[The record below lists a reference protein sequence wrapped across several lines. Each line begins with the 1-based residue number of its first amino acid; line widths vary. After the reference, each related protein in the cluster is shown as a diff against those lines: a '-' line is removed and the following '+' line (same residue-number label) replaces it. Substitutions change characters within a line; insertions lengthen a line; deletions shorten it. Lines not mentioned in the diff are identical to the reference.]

1 MKDLTKGN
9 PTRLMLSF
17 ALPVCLGNIFQL
29 FYSLADARIVGST
42 LGNEALAAIGATT
55 AITTLLIGFLQGLTN
70 GFSIIVAQ
78 CFGAK
83 QTDQLKKASAGTF
96 LLSFITTILLTALAL
111 LFLNP
116 LLHLLNVPQDLFDS
130 ASAYIRILLIGMLI
144 TMLYNALAGILRAV
158 GDTVAPLLF
167 LICASLLN
175 IVLDLTFILVFH
187 LGVRGAAYATI
198 LSQMVSVVLC
208 FTYMWKR
215 YPIFHLEKA
224 DFHLDSKMVKKL
236 YSSGFS
242 MALMMSLVFFG
253 TLALQCT
260 INTFG
265 TDIIV
270 AHTAA
275 RKVTEFNFLPIS
287 VMGITMSTFCS
298 QNFGAGQF
306 NRVKTGIRQSLL
318 LCWLWVL
325 VIIFLAYTCAP
336 FFIYL
341 VTGTKETTVTAPA
354 SLYLK
359 VNSLFYFVSSGISIL
374 RNGLQAIGDHITPVF
389 SSLIELVG
397 KILIAFLLA
406 PVLGYM
412 GIIIAEPI
420 IWCFMVIPLIVKFV
434 RTSQAYRV

>member
-29 FYSLADARIVGST
+29 FYSLADTRIVGST
-42 LGNEALAAIGATT
+42 LGNKALAAIGATT

-175 IVLDLTFILVFH
+175 IVLDLTFILIFH

-265 TDIIV
+265 TDTIV

>member
-1 MKDLTKGN
+1 MKDLTKGKIL
-9 PTRLMLSF
+9 PLLLGF
-17 ALPVCLGNIFQL
+17 AVPIAIGNIFQL
-29 FYSLADARIVGST
+29 FYSLADTRIVGST

>member
-29 FYSLADARIVGST
+29 FYSLADTRIVGST

-96 LLSFITTILLTALAL
+96 LLSFITTIILTALAL

-208 FTYMWKR
+208 FIYMWKR

-306 NRVKTGIRQSLL
+306 DRVKTGIRQSLF

-341 VTGTKETTVTAPA
+341 VTGTKETAVTDPA

>member
-29 FYSLADARIVGST
+29 FYSLADTRIVGST

-175 IVLDLTFILVFH
+175 IVLLFWSFILE
-187 LGVRGAAYATI
+187 
-198 LSQMVSVVLC
+198 SVERLMPPFYPRWFRLCCVLLIC
-208 FTYMWKR
+208 GNAIRFSIWKKR
-215 YPIFHLEKA
+215 IF
-224 DFHLDSKMVKKL
+224 
-236 YSSGFS
+236 
-242 MALMMSLVFFG
+242 
-253 TLALQCT
+253 
-260 INTFG
+260 
-265 TDIIV
+265 
-270 AHTAA
+270 
-275 RKVTEFNFLPIS
+275 
-287 VMGITMSTFCS
+287 
-298 QNFGAGQF
+298 
-306 NRVKTGIRQSLL
+306 
-318 LCWLWVL
+318 
-325 VIIFLAYTCAP
+325 
-336 FFIYL
+336 
-341 VTGTKETTVTAPA
+341 
-354 SLYLK
+354 
-359 VNSLFYFVSSGISIL
+359 
-374 RNGLQAIGDHITPVF
+374 
-389 SSLIELVG
+389 
-397 KILIAFLLA
+397 ILIQK
-406 PVLGYM
+406 
-412 GIIIAEPI
+412 
-420 IWCFMVIPLIVKFV
+420 W
-434 RTSQAYRV
+434 

>member
-29 FYSLADARIVGST
+29 FYSLADTRIVGST

-187 LGVRGAAYATI
+187 LGVCGAAYATI

-306 NRVKTGIRQSLL
+306 DRVKTGIRQSLF

-341 VTGTKETTVTAPA
+341 VTGTKETAVTDSA

-434 RTSQAYRV
+434 RTNQAYRV

>member
-29 FYSLADARIVGST
+29 FYSLADTRIVGST

-306 NRVKTGIRQSLL
+306 DRVKTGIRQSLL

-341 VTGTKETTVTAPA
+341 VTGTKETAVTDPA
-354 SLYLK
+354 SLY
-359 VNSLFYFVSSGISIL
+359 
-374 RNGLQAIGDHITPVF
+374 
-389 SSLIELVG
+389 LIELVG

-434 RTSQAYRV
+434 RTNQAYRV

>member
-29 FYSLADARIVGST
+29 FYSLADTRIVGST

-341 VTGTKETTVTAPA
+341 VTGTKETAVTDPA

-359 VNSLFYFVSSGISIL
+359 VSSLFYFVSSGISIL

>member
-29 FYSLADARIVGST
+29 FYSLADTRIVGST

-167 LICASLLN
+167 LICAS
-175 IVLDLTFILVFH
+175 
-187 LGVRGAAYATI
+187 Y
-198 LSQMVSVVLC
+198 
-208 FTYMWKR
+208 
-215 YPIFHLEKA
+215 
-224 DFHLDSKMVKKL
+224 
-236 YSSGFS
+236 
-242 MALMMSLVFFG
+242 
-253 TLALQCT
+253 
-260 INTFG
+260 
-265 TDIIV
+265 
-270 AHTAA
+270 
-275 RKVTEFNFLPIS
+275 
-287 VMGITMSTFCS
+287 
-298 QNFGAGQF
+298 
-306 NRVKTGIRQSLL
+306 
-318 LCWLWVL
+318 
-325 VIIFLAYTCAP
+325 
-336 FFIYL
+336 
-341 VTGTKETTVTAPA
+341 
-354 SLYLK
+354 
-359 VNSLFYFVSSGISIL
+359 
-374 RNGLQAIGDHITPVF
+374 
-389 SSLIELVG
+389 
-397 KILIAFLLA
+397 
-406 PVLGYM
+406 
-412 GIIIAEPI
+412 
-420 IWCFMVIPLIVKFV
+420 
-434 RTSQAYRV
+434 

>member
-29 FYSLADARIVGST
+29 FYSLADTRIVGST

-306 NRVKTGIRQSLL
+306 NRVKTGIQQSLL